1 MVSTTNELA
10 SLFRRDLAKLCKQ
23 IEAFPNDDAL
33 WQTVPGVL
41 NPAGNLALHLEG
53 NLREF
58 VGRQLGNL
66 PYQRNRELEFSAKG
80 LAKAELSARL
90 AELRQSIPGV
100 IAELSSGQMEREYP
114 EVVLEAAMTTREF
127 LIHLYGHLNWHL
139 GQVDYLRRILA
150 DAPQRY
156 LAHLRERLWLT

>member
-1 MVSTTNELA
+1 VSTANELA
-10 SLFRRDLAKLCKQ
+10 SLFRRDLARLSKQ
-23 IEAFPNDDAL
+23 IDAFTNDDAL

-41 NPAGNLALHLEG
+41 NAAGNLALHIEG

-66 PYQRNRELEFSAKG
+66 PYQRNRALEFSAKG
-80 LAKAELSARL
+80 LSRDELGARL
-90 AELRQSIPGV
+90 VELRQSIPAV
-100 IAELSSGQMEREYP
+100 IAELSEEQLEREYP
-114 EVVLEAAMTTREF
+114 EVVLEAPMTTREF

-150 DAPQRY
+150 Q
-156 LAHLRERLWLT
+156 

>member
-1 MVSTTNELA
+1 MSTANELA
-10 SLFRRDLAKLCKQ
+10 SLFRRDLARLCKQ

-41 NPAGNLALHLEG
+41 NAAGNLALHIEG

-66 PYQRNRELEFSAKG
+66 PYQRNRQLEFSAKD
-80 LAKAELSARL
+80 LSRDELNARL
-90 AELRQSIPGV
+90 AELRESIPTV
-100 IAELSSGQMEREYP
+100 IAELSEEQMEREYP
-114 EVVLEAAMTTREF
+114 QVVLDAPMTTREF

-139 GQVDYLRRILA
+139 GQADYLQRILN
-150 DAPQRY
+150 P
-156 LAHLRERLWLT
+156 